1 MLQES
6 YNKISGINEQ
16 LGDKGKKRD
25 QDVENLNKSLKAAE
39 KTITDL
45 NTRDKDSNDRIFKL
59 SSQLAGIKED
69 LIKKEGEIAGNS
81 TILSQKAI

>member
-25 QDVENLNKSLKAAE
+25 QDIENLNKSLKAAE
-39 KTITDL
+39 KTNTDL
-45 NTRDKDSNDRIFKL
+45 NARDKDSNDRIFKL
-59 SSQLAGIKED
+59 SS
-69 LIKKEGEIAGNS
+69 
-81 TILSQKAI
+81 